1 MQPSIPICYSLG
13 MTKLTAPRA
22 LTAFIARKVIR
33 FSTIVAVL
41 TVVGVGILCW
51 VLAYF
56 FTAWWW
62 LLEIPF
68 VLIFFIFLLI
78 RLVAVVFVRAIH
90 SQQLTPR
97 QSAAMSDFVD
107 KIQAA
112 LEARSMPLSLI
123 VIICIKD
130 ILFHRDVTTV
140 KKVIND
146 TAGLRREY
154 SELEKLF

>member
-1 MQPSIPICYSLG
+1 MCYSLE

-33 FSTIVAVL
+33 FCTVVAVL
-41 TVVGVGILCW
+41 TIIGVGVLCW

-56 FTAWWW
+56 FTPWWW

-68 VLIFFIFLLI
+68 VFIFFIFLLI
-78 RLVAVVFVRAIH
+78 RLAAVVFVRAIH
-90 SQQLTPR
+90 SQKLTPR
-97 QSAAMSDFVD
+97 QHAAMSNFVD

-123 VIICIKD
+123 ILICIKD
-130 ILFHRDVTTV
+130 ILFHRDVTTI
-140 KKVIND
+140 KKLIRD
-146 TAGLRREY
+146 TSGLQREY

>member
-1 MQPSIPICYSLG
+1 
-13 MTKLTAPRA
+13 MTRLTAPRA

-41 TVVGVGILCW
+41 TVVGIGILCW

-56 FTAWWW
+56 FTPWWW

-68 VLIFFIFLLI
+68 VILFSIFLLV
-78 RLVAVVFVRAIH
+78 RLLALIFVRAIH
-90 SQQLTPR
+90 SQKLTPE
-97 QSAAMSDFVD
+97 QNAAMSDFVD

-112 LEARSMPLSLI
+112 LEARSMPLPLI
-123 VIICIKD
+123 VLICIKD

-140 KKVIND
+140 KKLISD

-154 SELEKLF
+154 IELEKLF